1 MFHKSER
8 RGALG
13 LEALALPLIEVD
25 PLLEVE
31 AFRIYIYIYIYIM
44 MEVHVRV
51 HDLAICFAL

>member
-31 AFRIYIYIYIYIM
+31 AFRIYIYIYLYYDGSSC
-44 MEVHVRV
+44 EST
-51 HDLAICFAL
+51 